1 MKDNVMWGSLAVIG
15 IICFYITIKL
25 FFDDND

>member
-1 MKDNVMWGSLAVIG
+1 MEDSVMWGILAVIG

-25 FFDDND
+25 FFGDND